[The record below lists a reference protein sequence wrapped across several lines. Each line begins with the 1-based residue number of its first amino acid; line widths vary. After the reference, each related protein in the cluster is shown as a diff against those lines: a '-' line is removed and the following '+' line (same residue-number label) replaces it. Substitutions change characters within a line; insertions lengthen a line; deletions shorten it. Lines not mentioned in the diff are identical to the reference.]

1 MTEQGPSG
9 TRSVEE
15 RRQRLHRYAGRL
27 LASLDDVTGS
37 GIGGLAVGC
46 LDAPEVAETVLELGQ
61 AIARLEGLRLAVLA
75 HGDAIDLARSV
86 PGPAAGSTA
95 GWLAATAL
103 MHGRSARAD
112 VQFAEDLSDRY
123 RATAD
128 ALLAGALDLAQARA
142 IGHALNRLP
151 EWVST
156 EDRARAERHLLDE
169 ARRLDAVQLRS
180 IGRRLLEVVDPEGAE
195 AEEARRLQAQA
206 DEAEARTSLSMWD
219 DGEGTTNLWAKVPT
233 RYGVMLRKA
242 LHAIANPQLAD
253 AIPRTNRT
261 QPQVMGR
268 AFCRLLETVDP
279 EDLPASGGL
288 NAAVVVT
295 MSLETLM
302 GGLGAATLDS
312 GDRIA
317 PGEARRMA
325 CAAGVIPAVLG
336 SRSQLL
342 DLGRHVRLYTK
353 PQRVAMAVQQGFTC
367 AVERCD
373 VPTAWADAHHLDGWA
388 LDGKTDVADGVL
400 ICARHH
406 TLAHH
411 PDYLTQRLAPGRIS
425 LTRAPRAAPRRL

>member
-1 MTEQGPSG
+1 M
-9 TRSVEE
+9 EE
-15 RRQRLHRYAGRL
+15 RPQRLHRYAGRL
-27 LASLDDVTGS
+27 LASLDDVTSAGV
-37 GIGGLAVGC
+37 GGVAVGC
-46 LDAPEVAETVLELGQ
+46 LDADETAETVLELGKV
-61 AIARLEGLRLAVLA
+61 IARLEGLRLAVLA
-75 HGDAIDLARSV
+75 HGDAIDLARNV
-86 PGPAAGSTA
+86 AGPAAGDTA
-95 GWLAATAL
+95 GWLTASAL
-103 MHGRSARAD
+103 LHGRFAHAEVRL
-112 VQFAEDLSDRY
+112 AEDLTDRY
-123 RATAD
+123 PATAD
-128 ALLAGALDLAQARA
+128 ALLGGELDLARARA
-142 IGHALNRLP
+142 ISQAVNRLP
-151 EWVST
+151 DWVEV
-156 EDRARAERHLLDE
+156 EDRARAERYLLDK
-169 ARRLDAVQLRS
+169 AQSLDAVQLRAV
-180 IGRRLLEVVDPEGAE
+180 GRRLLEVIDPEGAE
-195 AEEARRLQAQA
+195 AEEARRLQAEA
-206 DEAEARTSLSMWD
+206 DEAEARMSLSMWD
-219 DGEGTTNLWAKVPT
+219 DGEGTTNLWAKLPT
-233 RYGVMLRKA
+233 SRGVMLRKA

-253 AIPRTNRT
+253 AVPRTNRT
-261 QPQVMGR
+261 QPQVMGE
-268 AFCRLLETVDP
+268 AFCRLIETLDP
-279 EDLPASGGL
+279 GELPSSGGL

-295 MSLETLM
+295 MGLETLL

-373 VPTAWADAHHLDGWA
+373 VPTAWADAHHLDAWA
-388 LDGKTDVADGVL
+388 FDGKTDVADGVL